1 MKLPRDIGG
10 EELAALL
17 DKYGYRI
24 ARQTGSHFRLTS
36 NAKGTEHR
44 ITIPRHKPLR
54 VGTLNSILND
64 VTSYLEMKKQE
75 LIEKLFR

>member
-17 DKYGYRI
+17 GKYGYRI
-24 ARQTGSHFRLTS
+24 VRQTGSHFRLTS
-36 NAKGTEHR
+36 NTKGTEHH
-44 ITIPRHKPLR
+44 ITIPHHKPLR
-54 VGTLNSILND
+54 VGTLDGILND
-64 VTSYLEMKKQE
+64 VASYLEMEKQE

>member
-17 DKYGYRI
+17 DK
-24 ARQTGSHFRLTS
+24 
-36 NAKGTEHR
+36 
-44 ITIPRHKPLR
+44 R

-64 VTSYLEMKKQE
+64 VASYLEMKKQE